1 MASHRRPVAPSRTT
15 KRISALTVVAAT
27 SVGFAAQAAQ
37 AAPQPST
44 SQLRSQLDQLNN
56 EADKAV
62 AQFDQAQA
70 QQQKIQQKVSI
81 LEDEIARSQAKANEL
96 LDSVGA
102 IAQSQYASGMVDP
115 TVQLMLTSDPGEF
128 LQKAS
133 SMNQVTSNEAADLNL
148 LQAQEQTLA
157 REKAQAEQ
165 ELQSLQ
171 AVTQQAAALKAAAA
185 AKVKATQKLLDSAT
199 ASQRALLVGGTGSGL
214 NYGGTAGD
222 SIEAAAFRAAQS
234 RIGDVYNWGSTGP
247 SEFDCSGLMMWSYE
261 QAGYQLGRDTYA
273 QMGDGTVVA
282 SVSDLRVG
290 DLIFF
295 NGGEH
300 VGMYAGNGIVLHA
313 PHTGAVVRYESI
325 STIGSIY
332 AMRHI

>member
-1 MASHRRPVAPSRTT
+1 MASHRRPAAPSRTRT
-15 KRISALTVVAAT
+15 RISALTVVAAT
-27 SVGFAAQAAQ
+27 SVGLATQSAQ

-44 SQLRSQLDQLNN
+44 SQLKSQLDQLNGQ
-56 EADKAV
+56 ADKAIE
-62 AQFDQAQA
+62 AYNQAQA
-70 QQQKIQQKVSI
+70 QQQQLQQKVSI
-81 LEDEIARSQAKANEL
+81 LQDEIARNQAKANQL

-102 IAQSQYASGMVDP
+102 IAQSQYASGAVDP
-115 TVQLMLTSDPGEF
+115 TVQLMLTSNPGEF

-133 SMNQVTSNEAADLNL
+133 SMNQLTSNEASQLNQ
-148 LQAQEQTLA
+148 LQAEEDTLA
-157 REKAQAEQ
+157 KEKAEAEQ
-165 ELQSLQ
+165 ELQALQ
-171 AVTQQAAALKAAAA
+171 ALTQKAQALKNSAA

-199 ASQRALLVGGTGSGL
+199 ASQRTALVGGTGSNL
-214 NYGGTAGD
+214 HYGGAAGD
-222 SIEAAAFRAAQS
+222 SIEAAAFAAAQTK
-234 RIGDVYNWGSTGP
+234 IGSPYHWGSTGP
-247 SEFDCSGLMMWSYE
+247 SEFDCSGFMMWSYE

-273 QMGDGTVVA
+273 QMGDGTPVA

-290 DLIFF
+290 DLVFF

-332 AMRHI
+332 MMRHI